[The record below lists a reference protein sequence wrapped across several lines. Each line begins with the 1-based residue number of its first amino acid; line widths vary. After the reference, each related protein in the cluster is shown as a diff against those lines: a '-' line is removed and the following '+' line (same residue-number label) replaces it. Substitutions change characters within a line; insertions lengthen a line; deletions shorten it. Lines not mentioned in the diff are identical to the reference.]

1 MKTDEN
7 GDSIWLRTYVN
18 PHTDKNATV
27 LYRTDSTLLLFGD
40 HALGST
46 NDDVIRL
53 IETDLEG
60 NVIWGGQ
67 YGNEFRMVGRQD
79 IAQLDNGD
87 IVFTY
92 LASEK
97 GNFDTIF
104 LKITRIN
111 NQGLEVWT
119 KDVNNLEYLW
129 NPGSV
134 VALDNG
140 GFLLSSHRSN
150 VDPGWWFPP
159 ILIWLDSLGNVV
171 KQYNFPGET
180 ESIIVDLIITSAGI
194 IIGTGYIDK
203 WDLGFAGWVFA
214 LSQEGELLWN
224 REIVDLR
231 FPLKVSV
238 LNAVEE
244 AENGGLILTG
254 FIWDTVSN
262 QIPDVSNVNIWLV
275 KLDSLGCLE
284 PGCSDLQIVVSE
296 RNLPDRNDQFLIYPN
311 PAQNELYI
319 DEIADAERKDLQLI
333 IRNFC
338 GETELIID
346 LNNHN
351 SEVISVS
358 TLPNGIH
365 YIQIIDQ
372 FGIIIQVEKF
382 IIIK

>member
-1 MKTDEN
+1 MKKVIIICIASFVFVSLSSQSTFSKSIDLDNGDESGMAIRVVEDGYLLLSGDGCFQFGYSFLKTDFDGNILWKKQLPAYPLYSTPDCYGNHGIAFKKGNNAIYYSGNLEPQGSTSDVFLMKTDEN

-129 NPGSV
+129 N
-134 VALDNG
+134 
-140 GFLLSSHRSN
+140 
-150 VDPGWWFPP
+150 
-159 ILIWLDSLGNVV
+159 
-171 KQYNFPGET
+171 
-180 ESIIVDLIITSAGI
+180 
-194 IIGTGYIDK
+194 
-203 WDLGFAGWVFA
+203 
-214 LSQEGELLWN
+214 
-224 REIVDLR
+224 
-231 FPLKVSV
+231 
-238 LNAVEE
+238 
-244 AENGGLILTG
+244 
-254 FIWDTVSN
+254 
-262 QIPDVSNVNIWLV
+262 
-275 KLDSLGCLE
+275 
-284 PGCSDLQIVVSE
+284 
-296 RNLPDRNDQFLIYPN
+296 
-311 PAQNELYI
+311 
-319 DEIADAERKDLQLI
+319 
-333 IRNFC
+333 
-338 GETELIID
+338 
-346 LNNHN
+346 
-351 SEVISVS
+351 
-358 TLPNGIH
+358 
-365 YIQIIDQ
+365 
-372 FGIIIQVEKF
+372 
-382 IIIK
+382 